1 MVCKMSIK
9 DESVKKEVEN
19 QLELINDDKEES
31 TNDNNKNVNR
41 IMNKNQIK

>member
-1 MVCKMSIK
+1 MSIK